1 MLSANILDYHDLQI
15 FKYELSIFHSD
26 NPHSKPYVGLF
37 LNFHSTFLIFN
48 TFSLAS
54 NESEAEEDEVEKPQ
68 RKKRKGRKK
77 APKESNVRFFLI
89 TSDFTN

>member
-1 MLSANILDYHDLQI
+1 M
-15 FKYELSIFHSD
+15 
-26 NPHSKPYVGLF
+26 
-37 LNFHSTFLIFN
+37 IFN
-48 TFSLAS
+48 TLSLAS

-77 APKESNVRFFLI
+77 APKESNVGFFLI